1 MLEKREEEL
10 QKLVEGLEEEREKR
24 INEFDESMAGLQRQ
38 VSYFLGLIW
47 DLAAIA
53 LKWNF
58 SSLF

>member
-1 MLEKREEEL
+1 VLEKREEEL